1 MRRREKE
8 IDKMNE
14 REEVLKEIVIVKG
27 GGE

>member
-14 REEVLKEIVIVKG
+14 REEVLKEIGRGKG
-27 GGE
+27 WMR